1 MYSVRVNRLRVSPA
15 ELQQRLEDNGVECEP
30 SPFLPDDFLRV
41 DAVLCHVLDLPV
53 DCQMPVATSFCNHKQ
68 RSDVLV
74 PDVFLTCVPVI
85 WVMFTQSCTELP
97 RALS

>member
-41 DAVLCHVLDLPV
+41 GA
-53 DCQMPVATSFCNHKQ
+53 A
-68 RSDVLV
+68 
-74 PDVFLTCVPVI
+74 CV
-85 WVMFTQSCTELP
+85 MS
-97 RALS
+97 